1 MLDCDF
7 SGLRDFCFLRADEKG
22 KRASMHPDLEK
33 MIVLQGFDLE
43 ARRLTEEMASLP
55 KKVASLAADHEAAKR
70 QLAST
75 VDGLAKE
82 EALRRRQ
89 ELDVKDHQQKA
100 ARLRKQ
106 MDVVTTTAQAAALEH
121 EISFAENEVT
131 RLEDAELESMERTE
145 QLEAAKLTAEET
157 VSNLALAHAAESAR
171 AAEALERDRA
181 LLADLN
187 AKRTELRPQIG
198 ENSLSVY
205 DRVAKSRGT
214 ALAEGVDHKCSAC
227 QMMVRPQ
234 RWNDLRDRSND
245 EVMLTC
251 ESCGRLLY
259 WDPAR
264 DAPQKK
270 PAQNESIAA
279 SIVRAL

>member
-1 MLDCDF
+1 
-7 SGLRDFCFLRADEKG
+7 
-22 KRASMHPDLEK
+22 MHPDLEK
-33 MIVLQGFDLE
+33 MIVLQGFDIE
-43 ARRLTEEMASLP
+43 ARRLTEEMADLP
-55 KKVASLAADHEAAKR
+55 KRLAVFAARQEAEKK
-70 QLAST
+70 QLASILG
-75 VDGLAKE
+75 DLAKE

-89 ELDVKDHQQKA
+89 ELDIKDHQQKA
-100 ARLRKQ
+100 ARLRRQ
-106 MDVVTTTAQAAALEH
+106 MDVVTTTAQASALEH
-121 EISFAENEVT
+121 EIAFAEGEVS

-145 QLEAAKLTAEET
+145 QLEGTKATAEET
-157 VSNLALAHAAESAR
+157 VANLTQAHAAESSR
-171 AAEALERDRA
+171 AAEALERDRTS
-181 LLADLN
+181 LAEIN
-187 AKRTELRPQIG
+187 AKRNELRPQIE

-227 QMMVRPQ
+227 QMVVRPQ
-234 RWNDLRDRSND
+234 RWNDLRDRSN
-245 EVMLTC
+245 EEMFTC
-251 ESCGRLLY
+251 ETCGRLLY

>member
-1 MLDCDF
+1 
-7 SGLRDFCFLRADEKG
+7 
-22 KRASMHPDLEK
+22 MHPDLEK
-33 MIVLQGFDLE
+33 MVVLQGLDVE
-43 ARRLTEEMASLP
+43 ARRLNDEMAALP
-55 KKVASLAADHEAAKR
+55 KRAAKLAVEVDAAKK
-70 QLAST
+70 QLAGI
-75 VDGLAKE
+75 VEGIQKE

-121 EISFAENEVT
+121 EIAFAEGEVT

-145 QLEAAKLTAEET
+145 TLETQKKDAEET
-157 VSNLALAHAAESAR
+157 VANLTRRYEEERASGAESMA
-171 AAEALERDRA
+171 RDRT
-181 LLADLN
+181 LLAEVE
-187 AKRTELRPQIG
+187 AKRTDLRPQIG
-198 ENSLSVY
+198 ESALSMY
-205 DRVAKSRGT
+205 DRIARGRGT
-214 ALAEGVDHKCSAC
+214 ALSEGVDQKCSAC

-245 EVMLTC
+245 ETMLAC
-251 ESCGRLLY
+251 ETCGRILY

-270 PAQNESIAA
+270 PAQTESIAA
-279 SIVRAL
+279 SIVRASL

>member
-1 MLDCDF
+1 
-7 SGLRDFCFLRADEKG
+7 
-22 KRASMHPDLEK
+22 MHPDLEK

-70 QLAST
+70 QLAVT

-106 MDVVTTTAQAAALEH
+106 MDVVTTTAQASALEH

-157 VSNLALAHAAESAR
+157 VGNLAVAH
-171 AAEALERDRA
+171 
-181 LLADLN
+181 
-187 AKRTELRPQIG
+187 
-198 ENSLSVY
+198 
-205 DRVAKSRGT
+205 RVASPDWGKLS
-214 ALAEGVDHKCSAC
+214 
-227 QMMVRPQ
+227 
-234 RWNDLRDRSND
+234 LR
-245 EVMLTC
+245 L
-251 ESCGRLLY
+251 
-259 WDPAR
+259 
-264 DAPQKK
+264 
-270 PAQNESIAA
+270 
-279 SIVRAL
+279 

>member
-1 MLDCDF
+1 
-7 SGLRDFCFLRADEKG
+7 
-22 KRASMHPDLEK
+22 
-33 MIVLQGFDLE
+33 
-43 ARRLTEEMASLP
+43 
-55 KKVASLAADHEAAKR
+55 
-70 QLAST
+70 
-75 VDGLAKE
+75 
-82 EALRRRQ
+82 
-89 ELDVKDHQQKA
+89 
-100 ARLRKQ
+100 
-106 MDVVTTTAQAAALEH
+106 MDVVTTTAQASALEH
-121 EISFAENEVT
+121 EITFAEGEIT

-157 VSNLALAHAAESAR
+157 VANLAQAHAAESAR

-181 LLADLN
+181 LLAEVN
-187 AKRTELRPQIG
+187 AKRNELRPQIG
-198 ENSLSVY
+198 ENSLSMY

-214 ALAEGVDHKCSAC
+214 ALAEGVDQKCSAC

-234 RWNDLRDRSND
+234 RWNDLRERSND
-245 EVMLTC
+245 EAMFTC

-270 PAQNESIAA
+270 PAKNESIAA

>member
-1 MLDCDF
+1 
-7 SGLRDFCFLRADEKG
+7 
-22 KRASMHPDLEK
+22 MHPDLEK
-33 MIVLQGFDLE
+33 MIVLQGFDVE
-43 ARRLTEEMASLP
+43 ARRLTEEMAALP
-55 KKVASLAADHEAAKR
+55 KRVASLAAEHESAKK
-70 QLAST
+70 QLVSI
-75 VDGLAKE
+75 VSDLAKE

-89 ELDVKDHQQKA
+89 ELAVKDHQQKA

-121 EISFAENEVT
+121 EISFAETEVSH
-131 RLEDAELESMERTE
+131 LEDAELESMERTE
-145 QLEAAKLTAEET
+145 QFEATKATAEET
-157 VSNLALAHAAESAR
+157 VANLAHRHAEESSR
-171 AAEALERDRA
+171 ASEALARDKT
-181 LLADLN
+181 LLAEVN

-198 ENSLSVY
+198 EDSLSIY

-234 RWNDLRDRSND
+234 RWNDLRERDN
-245 EVMLTC
+245 ETMFTC
-251 ESCGRLLY
+251 ETCGRLLY

-270 PAQNESIAA
+270 PEKNESIAA

>member
-1 MLDCDF
+1 
-7 SGLRDFCFLRADEKG
+7 
-22 KRASMHPDLEK
+22 MHPDLEK
-33 MIVLQGFDLE
+33 MIALQGLDLE
-43 ARRLTEEMASLP
+43 TRRLTEEMTELP
-55 KKVASLAADHEAAKR
+55 QRVARLAAEQEDAKKKLAAI
-70 QLAST
+70 
-75 VDGLAKE
+75 VEGLAKE
-82 EALRRRQ
+82 DALRRRQ

-121 EISFAENEVT
+121 EISFAEGEVS
-131 RLEDAELESMERTE
+131 RLEDAELESMERSE
-145 QLEAAKLTAEET
+145 QLETEKVTAEET
-157 VSNLALAHAAESAR
+157 VTNLAQRHSEASSTT
-171 AAEALERDRA
+171 AEALAQARSQ
-181 LLADLN
+181 LAEIN
-187 AKRTELRPQIG
+187 AKRSELRPQIS
-198 ENSLSVY
+198 ESSISLY

-245 EVMLTC
+245 EAMLTC

-270 PAQNESIAA
+270 PVRNESIAA
-279 SIVRAL
+279 SIVRSL

>member
-1 MLDCDF
+1 
-7 SGLRDFCFLRADEKG
+7 
-22 KRASMHPDLEK
+22 MHPDLEK
-33 MIVLQGFDLE
+33 MIVLQALDGE
-43 ARRLTEEMASLP
+43 ARRLNDEMAALP
-55 KKVASLAADHEAAKR
+55 KRMAKLAAEGDAAKK
-70 QLAST
+70 QLAAIVES
-75 VDGLAKE
+75 LHKE

-106 MDVVTTTAQAAALEH
+106 MDVVTTTAQVAALEH
-121 EISFAENEVT
+121 EIAFAEGEVS

-145 QLEAAKLTAEET
+145 TLESQKKDAEET
-157 VSNLALAHAAESAR
+157 VANLVRRHADERTSG
-171 AAEALERDRA
+171 AEALARDRVQ
-181 LLADLN
+181 LAEVE
-187 AKRTELRPQIG
+187 AKRAELRPQIG
-198 ENSLSVY
+198 ENALSMY
-205 DRVAKSRGT
+205 DRIVKSRGT
-214 ALAEGVDHKCSAC
+214 ALSEGVDQKCSAC

-234 RWNDLRDRSND
+234 RWNDLRDRSSD
-245 EVMLTC
+245 ETMLTC
-251 ESCGRLLY
+251 ESCGRILY